1 MVSISPIV
9 ILLTALLAVEFVGS
23 ECAQCYSHEGQ
34 DVQRVL
40 TPLQQTVQALRRIH
54 TDCYDTGPAN
64 AKQLLATLKNELE
77 DLVSDALADSG
88 AAHLSASELQ
98 AHINA
103 KLKADGVLTTYE
115 RADVV
120 VDEKYVDPGYDY
132 GDVFEV
138 TVTQPAEHHDL
149 LAVTTTIGVCC
160 GEDTS
165 VYLYRKHGYRWSL
178 ALAYTAGAYDEIS
191 GAHGRVQFGISPA
204 DSEGKFFIVIA
215 NVNPWCTSNWQSLR
229 YAVLRESRLAHSPHV
244 LLEKAHSIFLNGDPS
259 YSLVVGRDSF
269 SFVFLDEKFM
279 ELLNKGVDIDLNDR
293 RAKRLLKYRVSGLNV
308 VKVID
313 R

>member
-9 ILLTALLAVEFVGS
+9 ILLTALLAVEFAGI
-23 ECAQCYSHEGQ
+23 ECAPCHSHEGQ
-34 DVQRVL
+34 DEQKLV

-54 TDCYDTGPAN
+54 TDCYDSGIPAK
-64 AKQLLATLKNELE
+64 AKPLLATLKNELE
-77 DLVSDALADSG
+77 DLVSVALADSG
-88 AAHLSASELQ
+88 EAHLTASDLQ
-98 AHINA
+98 FHINA
-103 KLKADGVLTTYE
+103 KLKADGVLTH
-115 RADVV
+115 RSADVV
-120 VDEKYVDPGYDY
+120 VDENYADTGYDY
-132 GDVFEV
+132 GDVFEI
-138 TVTQPAEHHDL
+138 TVTQPPEHPDL
-149 LAVTTTIGVCC
+149 LAVTTTVGVCC

-165 VYLYRKHGYRWSL
+165 FYLYRRHGYRWSL
-178 ALAYTAGAYDEIS
+178 ALAYTAGYYDEIS
-191 GAHGRVQFGISPA
+191 GAHGQVQFGISPA
-204 DSEGKFFIVIA
+204 DKGLFIVVA

-229 YAVLRESRLAHSPHV
+229 YAVLRESRLAHRPHV
-244 LLEKAHSIFLNGDPS
+244 LLEKTHSIFLNGDPS